1 MLMIEATGVHKS
13 FQDQEILKGI
23 SLTVKAG
30 EVVALIGPSG
40 AGKSTFLRCLNQL
53 EKINKGRILIGGK
66 TLVETNNQGVCNYA
80 PEEEAR
86 QICLQTGMVFQ
97 QFNLFPHLTVL
108 ENLIEAPITVQKRK
122 KEEVIPEAL
131 ALLEKVGLSDKKDVH
146 PARLSG
152 GQQQRV
158 AIARALAMKPE
169 IMLFDEPT
177 SSLDPEL
184 TGEVLKT
191 MLQLAQERMTM
202 VIVTHEINFA
212 KEAAQRV
219 LFLDQGIVVE
229 EGPPEDILV
238 NPQHPRLQA
247 FLANLL

>member
-23 SLTVKAG
+23 SLTVAAG

-53 EKINKGRILIGGK
+53 EKIDNGRILIGGQ
-66 TLVETNNQGVCNYA
+66 TLVETDDQGVCQYA

-122 KEEVIPEAL
+122 KEEIIPEAL
-131 ALLEKVGLSDKKDVH
+131 ALLEKIGLSDKKDVH

-202 VIVTHEINFA
+202 VVVTHEINFA

-219 LFLDQGIVVE
+219 LFLDQGVVVE

>member
-53 EKINKGRILIGGK
+53 EKIDKGRILIGGK
-66 TLVETNNQGVCNYA
+66 TLVETDAQGVCQYA

-108 ENLIEAPITVQKRK
+108 ENLIEAPVTVQKRK
-122 KEEVIPEAL
+122 KEDVIPEAL
-131 ALLEKVGLSDKKDVH
+131 ALLEKIGLSDKKDIH

-202 VIVTHEINFA
+202 VVVTHEINFA

>member
-1 MLMIEATGVHKS
+1 MIEATGVHKS

-53 EKINKGRILIGGK
+53 EKIDKGRILIGGK
-66 TLVETNNQGVCNYA
+66 TLVETDAQGVCQYA

-122 KEEVIPEAL
+122 KEDVIPEAL
-131 ALLEKVGLSDKKDVH
+131 ALLEKIGLSDKKDVH

-202 VIVTHEINFA
+202 VVVTHEINFA

>member
-53 EKINKGRILIGGK
+53 EKIDKGRILIGGK
-66 TLVETNNQGVCNYA
+66 TLVETNDRGVCQYA

-122 KEEVIPEAL
+122 KEDVIPEAL
-131 ALLEKVGLSDKKDVH
+131 VLLEKIGLSDKKDVH

-202 VIVTHEINFA
+202 VVVTHEINFA

>member
-53 EKINKGRILIGGK
+53 EKIDKGRILIGGK
-66 TLVETNNQGVCNYA
+66 TLVETDAQGVCQYA

-122 KEEVIPEAL
+122 KEDVIPEAL
-131 ALLEKVGLSDKKDVH
+131 VLLEKIGLSDKKDVH

-202 VIVTHEINFA
+202 VVVTHEINFA

>member
-53 EKINKGRILIGGK
+53 EKIDKGRILIGGK
-66 TLVETNNQGVCNYA
+66 TLVETDAQGVCQYA

-122 KEEVIPEAL
+122 KEDVIPEAL
-131 ALLEKVGLSDKKDVH
+131 ALLEKIGLSDKKDVH

-202 VIVTHEINFA
+202 VVVTHEINFA